1 VVESGNRTK
10 GFPANLLAFFEQNR
24 TAMEDGFLA
33 MFDGEVADYTRERIR
48 AFSRG
53 TDLDVTGL
61 ERSIWGG
68 LEELAAERR
77 ALRNRIQALTKRI
90 RDVKQDP
97 ARDQNFEDTLQQLL
111 REKAAMNE
119 IVRSMNER
127 QVLNF
132 FTDEGLLPNYAF
144 PEAGVVLRSVIYR
157 RNPKAEDDERKYK
170 TRTYE
175 YERPASAA
183 ILELAPANH
192 FYAEGRKLEVD
203 QVNLQV
209 SQIEAW
215 RFCSDCSYLEL
226 EGRSEPRASCPHC
239 DNPLWADEGQR
250 RNMLRMRQVISTSS
264 EQESRSYDES
274 DDREPQFYQKNMF
287 VVKED
292 ADIAEAYF
300 IDREEV
306 PFGFEFFRKIT
317 LREVN
322 FGEKMAGGPQ
332 LTIAGRSVVD
342 RPFELCGACGKV
354 KKNGK
359 IEHAIYCRY
368 WGKEDKE
375 KVIEACFLYREFT
388 SEAIRMLLPVASFDV
403 DRNIHS
409 FVAALDL
416 GLRKKFRG
424 DPGHLLTTVMDE
436 PVPSSDV
443 RKRYLVL
450 YDGVPGGTGYL
461 KELMRDQQSLLEV
474 FELAHDVLKNCI
486 CQNDPEKDGCYRCLL
501 AYRGRHDQQ
510 NTSRQAALE
519 LLKLILD
526 NRQHLKRTERL
537 DTIRINR
544 LLESELEG
552 RFIEALRRTP
562 EGEPPRSVTH
572 HVVNGKEGFYLR
584 SDFGNYLI
592 EPQVDVGSAQGVV
605 VPSRVDFVFYPERP
619 EGRDLPIAVFSDG
632 YEYHADPNSGL
643 RVGTDTA
650 QRMALMRSGRFR
662 VWSLT
667 WDDVQEHFKTP
678 VPRFEAELLSP
689 GAKLGALLAKLDP
702 ANTGNWKSLGGLSSF
717 GILMLLLGAGRSRS
731 WPTYAQSFVVS
742 LLEND
747 PDTPGRL
754 RLHWQRTHSD
764 GSPLLQAEGGM
775 DSAALQARDFANL
788 NVRLRLFDD
797 YAHHGLVEWKRAWR
811 EFLRLG
817 NLLQFLDHFDFV
829 SSLGLNDEVYAP
841 IFEPARRPRE
851 GAVPN
856 QLAALME
863 LVAPEMHDLCRR
875 AAERGKALPEAGFE
889 LTSEEGEII
898 ATAELAW
905 PVCRLAVLLEHEAD
919 RARCFETAGW
929 RVFFAD
935 AVQSAPE
942 ALLDLLPDE
951 VSE

>member
-1 VVESGNRTK
+1 
-10 GFPANLLAFFEQNR
+10 
-24 TAMEDGFLA
+24 
-33 MFDGEVADYTRERIR
+33 
-48 AFSRG
+48 
-53 TDLDVTGL
+53 
-61 ERSIWGG
+61 
-68 LEELAAERR
+68 
-77 ALRNRIQALTKRI
+77 
-90 RDVKQDP
+90 
-97 ARDQNFEDTLQQLL
+97 
-111 REKAAMNE
+111 
-119 IVRSMNER
+119 
-127 QVLNF
+127 
-132 FTDEGLLPNYAF
+132 
-144 PEAGVVLRSVIYR
+144 
-157 RNPKAEDDERKYK
+157 
-170 TRTYE
+170 
-175 YERPASAA
+175 
-183 ILELAPANH
+183 
-192 FYAEGRKLEVD
+192 
-203 QVNLQV
+203 
-209 SQIEAW
+209 
-215 RFCSDCSYLEL
+215 
-226 EGRSEPRASCPHC
+226 
-239 DNPLWADEGQR
+239 
-250 RNMLRMRQVISTSS
+250 
-264 EQESRSYDES
+264 
-274 DDREPQFYQKNMF
+274 MF

-292 ADIAEAYF
+292 ADVTEAYF

-306 PFGFEFFRKIT
+306 PFGFEFFRKIK

-368 WGKEDKE
+368 WGKEEKE

-388 SEAIRMLLPVASFDV
+388 SEAIRMLLPVASFDL

-436 PVPSSDV
+436 PVPGSDV

-519 LLKLILD
+519 LLKLIRD
-526 NRQHLKRTERL
+526 NRQHLKRTDRL
-537 DTIRINR
+537 DAIRINR

-584 SDFGNYLI
+584 SDSGNYLI
-592 EPQVDVGSAQGVV
+592 EPQVDVGLAQGVA

-619 EGRDLPIAVFSDG
+619 EGSDLPIAVFTDG
-632 YEYHADPNSGL
+632 YEYHADPNSGI

-667 WDDVQEHFKTP
+667 WDDVQEQFKTP

-717 GILMLLLGAGRSRS
+717 GILMLLLGAARSRS
-731 WPTYAQSFVVS
+731 WATCAHSFVLS

-754 RLHWQRTHSD
+754 RLHWRRTHSD
-764 GSPLLQAEGGM
+764 GSLLLRAEGGM
-775 DSAALQARDFANL
+775 DSVALQGRDFANL
-788 NVRLRLFDD
+788 NVRLCLFDD

-817 NLLQFLDHFDFV
+817 NLLQFLHHFDFV

-841 IFEPARRPRE
+841 IFEPVRPPRE
-851 GAVPN
+851 GAVPD

-863 LVAPEMHDLCRR
+863 LVAPEMHDLCRK

-889 LTSEEGEII
+889 LTSEEGEIV

-905 PVCRLAVLLEHEAD
+905 LGCCLAVLLEHEAD
-919 RARCFETAGW
+919 GARCFETAGW

-935 AVQSAPE
+935 AVLSTPE
-942 ALLDLLPDE
+942 LLLDLLPDE
-951 VSE
+951 VAE